1 MAWCRMPA
9 WFPRPA
15 GVVER
20 RSRVLCRRA
29 MRGSGIQAKYGNY
42 NAWGFAGAM
51 RILWRINN
59 AKVLEWV
66 G

>member
-1 MAWCRMPA
+1 
-9 WFPRPA
+9 
-15 GVVER
+15 
-20 RSRVLCRRA
+20 